1 MTQIEYLSQL
11 EKNLTNKISKDE
23 VYDIMRDFAEYFEEG
38 KKQGKTEYELTLQFG
53 DPKDVANQIIAESK
67 VRIAQEKP
75 TIPNLVK
82 AHVAVKGF
90 NILSFLIALP
100 FVLFAIFIL
109 GVVLFSVGFALLC
122 GLGLILFTCGFFSFA
137 PPPLSISAIFGG
149 IFVVGASLVII
160 GLLVKGIHMILLWI
174 ARRLKK
180 ITQQGLKKYGYGVEN
195 DEE

>member
-1 MTQIEYLSQL
+1 M
-11 EKNLTNKISKDE
+11 
-23 VYDIMRDFAEYFEEG
+23 
-38 KKQGKTEYELTLQFG
+38 
-53 DPKDVANQIIAESK
+53 
-67 VRIAQEKP
+67 
-75 TIPNLVK
+75 
-82 AHVAVKGF
+82 
-90 NILSFLIALP
+90 
-100 FVLFAIFIL
+100 LFAIFIL

-149 IFVVGASLVII
+149 IFVVGASLVIW
-160 GLLVKGIHMILLWI
+160 LLVKGIHMILLWI

>member
-100 FVLFAIFIL
+100 F
-109 GVVLFSVGFALLC
+109 ALLC